1 MSVGPADSVVTSWY
15 DRRLWGPDSART
27 DYFAEVTSGPGV
39 AAPDFRVTTDDSDW
53 NGVSTRITPN
63 FGDYTDNTTD
73 GSTLYF
79 TWSDGR
85 LGFPQP
91 FVDSAR

>member
-1 MSVGPADSVVTSWY
+1 MGAADSVITSWF
-15 DRRLWGPDSART
+15 DRRLWGPDSTRT
-27 DYFAEVTSGPGV
+27 DYFAEITAGPEV
-39 AAPDFRVTTDDSDW
+39 AAPDFRVTTDDTDW

-63 FGDYTDNTTD
+63 FGDYTDSATD
-73 GSTLYF
+73 GSTPYF

-85 LGFPQP
+85 MGFPQP